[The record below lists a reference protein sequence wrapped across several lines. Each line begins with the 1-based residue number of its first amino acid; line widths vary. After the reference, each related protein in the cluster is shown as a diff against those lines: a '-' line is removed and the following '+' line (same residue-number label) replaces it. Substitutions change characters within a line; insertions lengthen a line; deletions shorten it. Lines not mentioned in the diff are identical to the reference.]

1 VYTKNFSR
9 VVEKQMNVNDIKIV
23 AVIGAGTMGHGIAEL
38 ALLSSYRVFLYD
50 ITEEVVNKG
59 KSMIDWSLK
68 KFVEIN
74 KISESNYEKFMS
86 NLSITSNL
94 KTAVENAD
102 LIIEAVPEIL
112 DLKKKLFSNL
122 DELTPK
128 HTILAS
134 NTSNMS
140 ISEIAKAT
148 NRPEKVVG
156 MHFSTPAVMSKGIE
170 IVQGNKTS
178 DETLN
183 IVVDFTEKTNR
194 IPFISKDSPGF
205 ICNRIAAPSF
215 LLVQLMHE
223 NNEYSPE
230 KLDAAAMNMGM
241 KMGPYELQDFLGLD
255 VVYHSS
261 SYFAEHLSKDYTP
274 GPILTNLVNQNKLG
288 KKTGEGIYKWPEFG
302 RPKIDLSDPAD
313 DFDLMDL
320 MRVQINEAVKV
331 FEEGIATLKDIDLG
345 MKLNYNNPLGP
356 FELARSIDLEE
367 LTRFLDGLAEKYE
380 RKIFLAHKWIRDGSL
395 LNRIND

>member
-1 VYTKNFSR
+1 MNFSI
-9 VVEKQMNVNDIKIV
+9 VVEQQMNINDIKIV

-38 ALLSSYRVFLYD
+38 ALLSSYRVNLYD
-50 ITEEVVNKG
+50 IEEEIINKG
-59 KSMIDWSLK
+59 RNLIEWSLK
-68 KFVEIN
+68 KFVEKD
-74 KISESNYEKFMS
+74 KISEGEYKKFMS
-86 NLSITSNL
+86 NLLITSDL
-94 KTAVENAD
+94 KNAVEKAD
-102 LIIEAVPEIL
+102 LIIEAAPEIL
-112 DLKKKLFSNL
+112 DLKKEIFSKL
-122 DELTPK
+122 DKLTSK

-140 ISEIAKAT
+140 ITEIAEAT

-170 IVQGNKTS
+170 IVKGNKTS

-215 LLVQLMHE
+215 LLVQLMLE

-255 VVYHSS
+255 VIYHSS
-261 SYFAEHLSKDYTP
+261 NYFAERLSKDYTP
-274 GPILTNLVNQNKLG
+274 GPILTNLVKQNKLG

-313 DFDLMDL
+313 FDLMDL

-331 FEEGIATLKDIDLG
+331 FEEGIATLDAIDLG

-367 LTRFLDGLAEKYE
+367 LTRFLDGLAEKFGK
-380 RKIFLAHKWIRDGSL
+380 KIFLAHNWIRDGSL
-395 LNRIND
+395 LNRIKE